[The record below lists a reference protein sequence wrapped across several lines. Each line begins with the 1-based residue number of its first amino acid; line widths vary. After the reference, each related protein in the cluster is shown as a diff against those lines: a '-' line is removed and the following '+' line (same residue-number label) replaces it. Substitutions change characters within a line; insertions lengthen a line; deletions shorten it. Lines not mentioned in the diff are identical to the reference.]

1 MIVIKIFNKCEIEQ
15 DSVASVSAEQKLFRI
30 KYFSKMVNLLYK
42 DMNKLTVDFI
52 SDLVKPD
59 FRCAS
64 FDYNHSVDCLTVYFD
79 RNVEDKQE
87 TSKVNIKT
95 ELQVDTSNE
104 TKEETTEDK
113 NIESK
118 DDTQLKQETITTDT
132 TVTSDNTPKKRM
144 KKEKSDEN
152 KTDCTK

>member
-42 DMNKLTVDFI
+42 DMKTLTNDFI

-59 FRCAS
+59 FRCVS
-64 FDYNHSVDCLTVYFD
+64 FDYNHSIDCLTVYFD
-79 RNVEDKQE
+79 RAIEDKQE
-87 TSKVNIKT
+87 TSKVNI
-95 ELQVDTSNE
+95 EIQVDTLNE
-104 TKEETTEDK
+104 TKEESKEDAK
-113 NIESK
+113 IESK

-132 TVTSDNTPKKRM
+132 TVTSDDTPKKRM

-152 KTDCTK
+152 KTDGTK